1 MPGPCRAIVF
11 VATWAFAMGASAAPD
26 PGADADFAPAAARQR
41 ELLRLLK
48 QDCGACHG
56 LRLTGG
62 LGPALTPDAVK
73 AKPPASLAAAI
84 VHGRA
89 GTAMPPWRGFISP
102 AEADWL
108 VIQLREGTARA
119 P

>member
-1 MPGPCRAIVF
+1 MAAKRSATALF
-11 VATWAFAMGASAAPD
+11 LVAAAFAAAAAGRDDAAP
-26 PGADADFAPAAARQR
+26 APARQR

-62 LGPALTPDAVK
+62 LGPALTPNALED
-73 AKPPASLAAAI
+73 KPAENLAATI
-84 VHGRA
+84 VHGRP
-89 GTAMPPWRGFISP
+89 GSAMPPWRSFLST
-102 AEADWL
+102 AEAQWL
-108 VIQLREGTARA
+108 ATRLREGTTDA